1 MPDVVIVGGGAI
13 GLAVAWRTAAR
24 GASVIVFDPAPGSGA
39 SHVAAGMLAPVG
51 EAQFGEERLLALG
64 LESWRRYPSFIA
76 DLESESG
83 CATGYRECGS
93 LFVARDADDWAA
105 LTRDASFRAT
115 LGLEVLAC
123 SSRECRRVEP
133 RLAPRIRGGVLAAS
147 DSQIDPRA
155 LVAALLVACERAG
168 VTVVRDSA
176 FVMAAGDRVS
186 GVRTSHRDVI
196 AADVTVLA
204 AGSATA
210 NVGGLPA
217 NATPPVRPVKGQI
230 LRLRSRDGDPLAE
243 HLIRG
248 RDVYIVPRGDGRVV
262 IGATVEERG
271 EDATI
276 TAGAVHDLLRD
287 ARDLLP
293 DVAELELVEVSAGL
307 RPGTPDNAPLIG
319 WSAVDGLMM
328 ATGHYRNGIL
338 LTPIT
343 ADSVAALIC
352 DGAAPSVTAPFGPQ
366 RFATA
371 ATVVA

>member
-24 GASVIVFDPAPGSGA
+24 GASVTVVDPAPGSGA

-64 LESWRRYPSFIA
+64 MESWRRYPSFA
-76 DLESESG
+76 AELESESD

-93 LFVARDADDWAA
+93 LFVARDADEWGA
-105 LTRDASFRAT
+105 LTRDATFRSG
-115 LGLEVLAC
+115 LGLHVVAL
-123 SSRECRRVEP
+123 SSRECRRIEP
-133 RLAPRIRGGVLAAS
+133 RLAPRIRGGLLASS
-147 DSQIDPRA
+147 DRQIDPRA
-155 LVAALLVACERAG
+155 LVAALLAACEHVG
-168 VTVVRDSA
+168 VTLVREAAEVVVAR
-176 FVMAAGDRVS
+176 DRVG
-186 GVRTSHRDVI
+186 GVRTSTFCVI

-204 AGSATA
+204 AGSVSPLIPGVPPTA
-210 NVGGLPA
+210 L
-217 NATPPVRPVKGQI
+217 PPVRPVKGQI
-230 LRLRSRDGDPLAE
+230 IRLRSRDADPVAD

-248 RDVYIVPRGDGRVV
+248 RDVYIVPRGDGRIV

-271 EDATI
+271 ADTAV

-319 WSAVDGLMM
+319 WSAVEGLMI

-338 LTPIT
+338 LSPIT
-343 ADSVAALIC
+343 ADCVAALIC
-352 DGAAPSVTAPFGPQ
+352 DGEAPAVAAPFSPR
-366 RFATA
+366 RFATE